1 MIVADRREGV
11 YFVPEARIV
20 PFWRRLDRNLPLSVK
35 MAIPI
40 VAITVICTTM
50 FGLFLAQQAG
60 STVDSSYL
68 ASGQAMADAA
78 AADTYSHVSNT
89 AEMNTYLASLV
100 QLQPAVLGAR
110 VHRLDVPGFPA
121 VASSVTSEIGQA
133 GLLDSADA
141 FAAERG
147 QTTQYRHTVQ
157 GVPVLETVVPVRD
170 AGHVVFAV
178 VVRTSLQAETAAVTG
193 TLTLTGLIALLVAVL
208 EMGALYAVMEL
219 GVLRRIR
226 RMSVVVHTIS
236 TGRGPRRLDEG
247 AEPEGRDALFNLA
260 RRMDQALVELDERER
275 AGSVVN
281 ELGRLALAGSRP
293 DELTR
298 KSLDLTR
305 QAAGLDRCLLVER
318 VGAGTVVE
326 SFGGPNERTADAT
339 LPVWMGALVRAA
351 ITARRPILAHGLG
364 QDSWLMQEDTPIAG
378 ARAALV
384 PLPGA
389 PFPNR
394 VMVGIAP
401 VGQGLSSAALTLMGA
416 VATALGESL
425 QRAEA
430 EAARRE
436 SEVKSRALS
445 TVSHEMRNP
454 LSAMLGF
461 TDLLLSGSAGE
472 LNQKQQQYVRH
483 VHKGSEHLLNLV
495 NDYLDLARLM
505 AGSIPLNVED
515 IPVATVVT
523 EVLQMLEPTASQKNV
538 MLRSSGTHDAVAHV
552 DRLRL
557 RQVLTNLVS
566 NAIAYTPP
574 RGWVSVEVGH
584 AMAGVRISVVDSGV
598 GIPADRQHLVFTEF
612 AQIRNASVAKS
623 GTGLGLALTKRFVEA
638 MGGTIRFTSAEDAG
652 TCFDVWL
659 PTASSN
665 AAEQAED
672 PAGKV
677 A

>member
-1 MIVADRREGV
+1 MIVADRREGT
-11 YFVPEARIV
+11 YLVPEARIV
-20 PFWRRLDRNLPLSVK
+20 PFWRRLDRSLPLSVK
-35 MAIPI
+35 LSVPI

-50 FGLFLAQQAG
+50 FGLFFAQQAG

-78 AADTYSHVSNT
+78 AAATYSQVSDT

-100 QLQPAVLGAR
+100 KLQPAVLGAR
-110 VHRLDVPGFPA
+110 VHRLDVPGFPV
-121 VASSVTSEIGQA
+121 VASSVTSETGQA

-141 FAAERG
+141 IVAERG
-147 QTTQYRHTVQ
+147 QMSQYRHTVQ
-157 GVPVLETVVPVRD
+157 GVPVLETVVPVLD
-170 AGHVVFAV
+170 TGHVVFAV

-208 EMGALYAVMEL
+208 EIGALYAVMEL

-226 RMSVVVHTIS
+226 RMTVVVHTMN

-275 AGSVVN
+275 AESVIN
-281 ELGRLALAGSRP
+281 ELGRLALTGSRP

-305 QAAGLDRCLLVER
+305 LAASLHQCFLVEL

-326 SFGGPNERTADAT
+326 SLGAPNDRRPAAT
-339 LPVWMGALVRAA
+339 LPVWLSALVRVA
-351 ITARRPILAHGLG
+351 IKARRPILADGLG
-364 QDSWLMQEDTPIAG
+364 QDSWLLQQDTMIAG

-389 PFPNR
+389 PDPNR
-394 VMVGIAP
+394 VMVGIAH
-401 VGQGLSSAALTLMGA
+401 VGQELSSVALTLMAA
-416 VATALGESL
+416 VATALGQSL

-430 EAARRE
+430 DAARHQ
-436 SEVKSRALS
+436 SEATSRALS

-461 TDLLLSGSAGE
+461 SDLLISGAAGD
-472 LNQKQQQYVRH
+472 LNQKQGVYVRQ
-483 VHKGSEHLLNLV
+483 VRQGSEHLLNLV
-495 NDYLDLARLM
+495 NDYLDLARVM
-505 AGSIPLNVED
+505 TGSTPMRVED
-515 IPVATVVT
+515 IRVSGVVK
-523 EVLQMLEPTASQKNV
+523 EVLDMMEPTARQKNV
-538 MLRSSGTHDAVAHV
+538 MLRSAVAQDVVAHV

-557 RQVLTNLVS
+557 RQVVTNLVA
-566 NAIAYTPP
+566 NAVAYTPS
-574 RGWVSVEVGH
+574 RGWVSVEVAN
-584 AMAGVRISVVDSGV
+584 AMDGVRISVVDSGV

-612 AQIRNASVAKS
+612 AQVQTDSTAKS

-638 MGGTIRFTSAEDAG
+638 MGGNIRFTSAEGAG

-659 PTASSN
+659 P
-665 AAEQAED
+665 AAVSTTGDQVA
-672 PAGKV
+672 KV

>member
-1 MIVADRREGV
+1 MIVADRREGT
-11 YFVPEARIV
+11 YLVPVARIV
-20 PFWRRLDRNLPLSVK
+20 PFWRRLDRSLPLSLKLAV
-35 MAIPI
+35 PI

-68 ASGQAMADAA
+68 ASGQAMADSA

-100 QLQPAVLGAR
+100 KLQPAVLGAR
-110 VHRLDVPGFPA
+110 VHRLDLPGFPV
-121 VASSVTSEIGQA
+121 VASSVTSETGQA

-141 FAAERG
+141 IVAERG
-147 QTTQYRHTVQ
+147 QMSQYRHTVQ
-157 GVPVLETVVPVRD
+157 GVPVLETVVPVQD
-170 AGHVVFAV
+170 SGHVVFAV

-208 EMGALYAVMEL
+208 EIGALYAVMEL

-226 RMSVVVHTIS
+226 RMTVVVHTLS
-236 TGRGPRRLDEG
+236 TGRGPRRLHEG

-275 AGSVVN
+275 AESVIN
-281 ELGRLALAGSRP
+281 ELGRLALTGSRP

-305 QAAGLDRCLLVER
+305 LAAGLHQCFLVEL

-326 SFGGPNERTADAT
+326 SFGAPNDRTAAA
-339 LPVWMGALVRAA
+339 LPVWLGALVRVA
-351 ITARRPILAHGLG
+351 IKARRPILADGAG
-364 QDSWLMQEDTPIAG
+364 QDSWLLQQDTMIAG
-378 ARAALV
+378 AQAALV
-384 PLPGA
+384 PLSGA
-389 PFPNR
+389 PDPNR

-401 VGQGLSSAALTLMGA
+401 VGQELSSVALTLMTA

-430 EAARRE
+430 DAARHQ
-436 SEVKSRALS
+436 SEATSRALS

-454 LSAMLGF
+454 LSAILGF
-461 TDLLLSGSAGE
+461 SDLLISGAAGD
-472 LNQKQQQYVRH
+472 LNEKQGVYVRQ
-483 VHKGSEHLLNLV
+483 VRQGSEHLLNLV
-495 NDYLDLARLM
+495 NDYLDLARVM
-505 AGSIPLNVED
+505 TGPAPMRVED
-515 IPVATVVT
+515 IRVGGVVK
-523 EVLQMLEPTASQKNV
+523 EVLDMMEPTARQKNV
-538 MLRSSGTHDAVAHV
+538 MLRSAVAQDVVAHV

-557 RQVLTNLVS
+557 RQVVTNLVA
-566 NAIAYTPP
+566 NAVAYTPS
-574 RGWVSVEVGH
+574 RGWVSVEVAN
-584 AMAGVRISVVDSGV
+584 AMDGVRISVVDSGV

-612 AQIRNASVAKS
+612 AQIQADSTAKS

-638 MGGTIRFTSAEDAG
+638 MGGNIRFTSEAGAG

-659 PTASSN
+659 P
-665 AAEQAED
+665 AAVSTSGHQVA
-672 PAGKV
+672 KV